1 MSCNISKKFS
11 RAFYFKKNIP
21 HIFVQYSC
29 KIQLLHNYTHGI
41 LQVFI
46 IILYKNV
53 LQNPAIF
60 PTQVKSFS
68 RAFYFSRFLN

>member
-1 MSCNISKKFS
+1 
-11 RAFYFKKNIP
+11 
-21 HIFVQYSC
+21 
-29 KIQLLHNYTHGI
+29 LHNYTHGI